1 MFTAIFTGG
10 FADNQIALE
19 RAAALHYQGQS
30 FELEVPMPA
39 GTMDRAA
46 LAALEEQPAIPSACG
61 EPRPGVCFKLAEGRI
76 DLRRVDR
83 TDQYLSRSCEVISDV
98 YRRLAAGSGFRPI
111 VDWRQVRFA
120 FVALVGVASG
130 ALIDGTRPRK
140 SGSHRTPRWREMD
153 SNFGSRTRHQA
164 VRPRRGRFPVIG
176 SSPHWPGGTRD
187 FEPPAPSKVDLCA
200 RTRTVSGT

>member
-1 MFTAIFTGG
+1 
-10 FADNQIALE
+10 
-19 RAAALHYQGQS
+19 
-30 FELEVPMPA
+30 MPA

-46 LAALEEQPAIPSACG
+46 LAELEEQPAIPSACG

-140 SGSHRTPRWREMD
+140 SGSHRTPRWSSHRTPRWRRESRANPSLEPKFPASWENTGNFID
-153 SNFGSRTRHQA
+153 SGLGDASTVAKNAIRSVPYG
-164 VRPRRGRFPVIG
+164 PIP
-176 SSPHWPGGTRD
+176 
-187 FEPPAPSKVDLCA
+187 CA
-200 RTRTVSGT
+200 S

>member
-1 MFTAIFTGG
+1 MPELKGNIHFHMFTAIFTGG

-61 EPRPGVCFKLAEGRI
+61 EPRPGVCFKLAEDRI

-98 YRRLAAGSGFRPI
+98 YRRVGGRLWLPPHRRLAAGEVCLRRLGWGCQRRAHRWDSSSKI
-111 VDWRQVRFA
+111 RFA
-120 FVALVGVASG
+120 PDSPLEGDGFELSVPGRAIRPFGRGEGV
-130 ALIDGTRPRK
+130 
-140 SGSHRTPRWREMD
+140 
-153 SNFGSRTRHQA
+153 FQ
-164 VRPRRGRFPVIG
+164 
-176 SSPHWPGGTRD
+176 
-187 FEPPAPSKVDLCA
+187 
-200 RTRTVSGT
+200 